1 MKQTYFQAAF
11 VATTISLLVVPHAIA
26 QDPLCYRTTA
36 TGQIVDLTALC
47 TRGPTDLNQI
57 AVSNLS
63 LDVPDEEFLSSKV
76 KATITNNSRKP
87 IQVSTVILQVSR
99 ANTAI
104 VKIPLDVDQTLKPGQ
119 SIAASGIFDKA
130 DLQGQNPKELS
141 VNFQGLQ

>member
-11 VATTISLLVVPHAIA
+11 MATTISLLTAPHAIA
-26 QDPLCYRTTA
+26 QDPLCYRTTT

-47 TRGPTDLNQI
+47 TRVPTDLTQI

-63 LDVPDEEFLSSKV
+63 LDVPEEEFLSSKV
-76 KATITNNSRKP
+76 KATITNNSGKP
-87 IQVSTVILQVSR
+87 IQVSTVMLQVSR
-99 ANTAI
+99 ADTAI
-104 VKIPLDVDQTLKPGQ
+104 VKIPLEVDQTLKPGQ

-141 VNFQGLQ
+141 INFQGLQ

>member
-11 VATTISLLVVPHAIA
+11 VATTISLLAVPDAIA
-26 QDPLCYRTTA
+26 QEPLCYRTTT
-36 TGQIVDLTALC
+36 TGQMVDLTALC
-47 TRGPTDLNQI
+47 TRGPTDRTQI

-76 KATITNNSRKP
+76 KATITNNSGKP
-87 IQVSTVILQVSR
+87 IQVSTVMLQISR

-104 VKIPLDVDQTLKPGQ
+104 VEIPLDVDQTLKPGQ

-141 VNFQGLQ
+141 INFQGLQ

>member
-11 VATTISLLVVPHAIA
+11 VATTISLLVAPHAIA

>member
-11 VATTISLLVVPHAIA
+11 VATTISLLVAPHAIA

-87 IQVSTVILQVSR
+87 IQVSTVILQISR

>member
-1 MKQTYFQAAF
+1 MKQIYFQAAF
-11 VATTISLLVVPHAIA
+11 VATTISLLAAPHAIA
-26 QDPLCYRTTA
+26 QDPLCYRITT

-47 TRGPTDLNQI
+47 TRGPTDLTQI

-76 KATITNNSRKP
+76 KATITNNSGKP
-87 IQVSTVILQVSR
+87 IQVSTVMLQVSR
-99 ANTAI
+99 ADTAI
-104 VKIPLDVDQTLKPGQ
+104 VKIPLEVDQTLKPGQ

-141 VNFQGLQ
+141 INFQGVQ

>member
-11 VATTISLLVVPHAIA
+11 VATTISLLVAPHAIA

-87 IQVSTVILQVSR
+87 IQVSTVILQISR

-104 VKIPLDVDQTLKPGQ
+104 VKIPLDVDQILKPGQ